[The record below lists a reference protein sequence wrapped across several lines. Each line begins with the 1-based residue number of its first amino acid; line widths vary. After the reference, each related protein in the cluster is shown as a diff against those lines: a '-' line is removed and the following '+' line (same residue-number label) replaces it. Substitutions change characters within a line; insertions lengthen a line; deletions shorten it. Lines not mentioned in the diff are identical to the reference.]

1 MPLLDPTGNAA
12 VAGKSPFPHTDWRF
26 NEFPNPAAHA
36 LHVTCIELMA
46 LPVVAAVVGN
56 ALLDVVLKGHTVLP
70 RSGIENWMNAIG
82 LILTALPESYW
93 VVLNDRILAELQG
106 PYLAAP
112 SSSASS
118 SANGP
123 RPSILQLLSFSS
135 NHSSITEVQ
144 CCYLM
149 ALVHAVWYHASV
161 GQITQIPQMMRERMK
176 PVVKTEEQFLFL
188 CHLVAPFFQR
198 MGNERSR
205 NVMDITME
213 LYEMLENVDKNCEQL
228 SYMDQITDLLY
239 HIKYMFTGDSIK
251 TEIERSIRNLRPA
264 LQRRLR
270 FITHL
275 NIEETAAS

>member
-1 MPLLDPTGNAA
+1 MP
-12 VAGKSPFPHTDWRF
+12 F
-26 NEFPNPAAHA
+26 
-36 LHVTCIELMA
+36 
-46 LPVVAAVVGN
+46 
-56 ALLDVVLKGHTVLP
+56 
-70 RSGIENWMNAIG
+70 G
-82 LILTALPESYW
+82 LILTALPEPYW
-93 VVLNDRILAELQG
+93 AVLNDRILAALQG
-106 PYLAAP
+106 PHLAT
-112 SSSASS
+112 SSGSKQ
-118 SANGP
+118 
-123 RPSILQLLSFSS
+123 SIFQLLSFSS

-161 GQITQIPQMMRERMK
+161 GQISQIPQIMRDRFK

-198 MGNERSR
+198 MGSERSR
-205 NVMDITME
+205 IVMDITME

-228 SYMDQITDLLY
+228 NYIDQITDLLY